1 MEQES
6 KLTPQQSLTLI
17 TEVIN
22 QTKENIKSHSF
33 IFLLWGWTLAIAS
46 ILRFLIQ
53 TQSNF
58 KYYFLPFPILVT
70 LALMV
75 TINYNRNKT
84 SETHLN
90 FFLKKLWIALAI
102 GFIAIVFVSIYQKI
116 EPFTYTL
123 ILAAIGTT
131 VSGMAMNFK
140 PLVFGGVCFL
150 VASIG
155 CLFVADEYKV
165 LIHGFAIIV
174 GYLIPGYIL
183 KNSKSK

>member
-1 MEQES
+1 MEKET
-6 KLTPQQSLTLI
+6 KLTPQESLKLI

-33 IFLLWGWTLAIAS
+33 IFLLWGWTLATAS

-53 TQSNF
+53 TKTDF
-58 KYYFLPFPILVT
+58 KYYFLPFPILVAI
-70 LALMV
+70 ALIV

-90 FFLKKLWIALAI
+90 FFLKKLWMALAF
-102 GFIAIVFVSIYQKI
+102 GFIATVFVSVYQKI

-131 VSGMAMNFK
+131 VSGMVMKFK
-140 PLVFGGVCFL
+140 PLMFGGVCFL
-150 VASIG
+150 IASI
-155 CLFVADEYKV
+155 CCVFITDEFKV

-183 KNSKSK
+183 KNSKS